1 MIRARHRRVA
11 QRSGAQSSLYDPEGT
26 VLAEE
31 FRERCGTLRFRQL
44 PVQLPLQLSDALPR
58 VAQRPE
64 PLQLIDDLLD
74 FVVNHGKASFPGVC
88 HKSLEAPA
96 AAR

>member
-1 MIRARHRRVA
+1 
-11 QRSGAQSSLYDPEGT
+11 
-26 VLAEE
+26 
-31 FRERCGTLRFRQL
+31 
-44 PVQLPLQLSDALPR
+44 